1 MYSLIEVPLFVNK
14 DIYTFSKEEAKEYF
28 RWFKEIKA
36 TRLQI
41 LEDAVCRDYR
51 HWELNYTR
59 ESLFSL
65 YEWFINKISYRLVTN
80 EEEEEFKS
88 QISKTPLLIEAIETP
103 EKTFTDET
111 VSICF
116 DIGCYFG
123 DTIIFNNTEARW
135 IQKTNSKKF
144 IDYAQPL
151 IEINVNNVPFNPRRV
166 IENIARLKLDN
177 SNKLFS
183 FLELFDELVPDVG

>member
-1 MYSLIEVPLFVNK
+1 MYSLIEVPSFANK
-14 DIYTFSKEEAKEYF
+14 DIYTFSKEDAKEYF

-41 LEDAVCRDYR
+41 LEQSVCKDYED
-51 HWELNYTR
+51 WELNYTR
-59 ESLFSL
+59 DSLFYL
-65 YEWFINKISYRLVTN
+65 YEWFIKKISYRLATESEK
-80 EEEEEFKS
+80 EEINS
-88 QISKTPLLIEAIETP
+88 QISRTPLLIDVIEIP
-103 EKTFTDET
+103 EKIFTDET

-123 DTIIFNNTEARW
+123 DTIIFNITTARW
-135 IQKTNSKKF
+135 IQKTNSKKY

-151 IEINVNNVPFNPRRV
+151 IEVDDKNVPFNPRRV
-166 IENIARLKLDN
+166 IENIARLSLDN

-183 FLELFDELVPDVG
+183 FLELFDELVGGG